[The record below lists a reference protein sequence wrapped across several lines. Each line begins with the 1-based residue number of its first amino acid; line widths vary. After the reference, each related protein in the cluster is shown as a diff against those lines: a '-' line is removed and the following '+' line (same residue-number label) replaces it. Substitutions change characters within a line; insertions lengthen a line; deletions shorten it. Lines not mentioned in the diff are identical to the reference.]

1 MSGAVGYARRAVLD
15 TVRTLGEED
24 LTGLLWFDSQARVAL
39 RLARYDDPVQEI
51 ERAWSEHP
59 GRGTV
64 LASAIRSASRELS
77 NSGAEQRLMVVV
89 TDGFLSS
96 SEDFGSLEQQIT
108 DGRVEVIP
116 LVIGE
121 NVEVGPL
128 RWLSSVRHGEVL
140 RVQHLVAGRG
150 LGLIDHRHQPLARR
164 RDRGRLGVG
173 RHHPVDIDPRVGQPA
188 RDPP

>member
-1 MSGAVGYARRAVLD
+1 
-15 TVRTLGEED
+15 
-24 LTGLLWFDSQARVAL
+24 
-39 RLARYDDPVQEI
+39 
-51 ERAWSEHP
+51 
-59 GRGTV
+59 
-64 LASAIRSASRELS
+64 
-77 NSGAEQRLMVVV
+77 MVVV

-121 NVEVGPL
+121 NVKVGPL

-150 LGLIDHRHQPLARR
+150 LGLIDHRHQPL
-164 RDRGRLGVG
+164 GVG